1 MKVIMAKLALG
12 LIFTEWEKQKTLD
25 ILGLQFWRVYQD
37 SSERHR
43 HRQLQ
48 DQGFR
53 QLPFQLRP
61 DQHHGRFQRPGQR
74 LRRRHEPQSPGQ
86 LDDVQLESNREL
98 SRLHQ
103 PVILRPEKGRPGIW
117 IRLVQRNSDLNGSP
131 RTRFRCLRSVR
142 TAKLSPIFSAE
153 IRRTGNRK

>member
-1 MKVIMAKLALG
+1 MKGIVAKQALG
-12 LIFTEWEKQKTLD
+12 LIFTEWVKQKTFH
-25 ILGLQFWRVYQD
+25 ILGLQFWRVHQG
-37 SSERHR
+37 SSKRHR

-98 SRLHQ
+98 SRFHQ
-103 PVILRPEKGRPGIW
+103 PVILRPERGRHGIW

-153 IRRTGNRK
+153 IRRTGNRR